1 MPQRIIGGIEKRL
14 SDETGIHKG
23 LKNPWEHSHAGS
35 SPASATTL
43 IIMTFNDICND
54 PDLWIEHVEQDLDMY
69 NSMNLQERLD
79 FVETLF
85 HYESED

>member
-1 MPQRIIGGIEKRL
+1 
-14 SDETGIHKG
+14 
-23 LKNPWEHSHAGS
+23 
-35 SPASATTL
+35 
-43 IIMTFNDICND
+43 MTFNDICTD

-85 HYESED
+85 WYEQEN

>member
-1 MPQRIIGGIEKRL
+1 
-14 SDETGIHKG
+14 
-23 LKNPWEHSHAGS
+23 
-35 SPASATTL
+35 
-43 IIMTFNDICND
+43 MTFNDICND
-54 PDLWIEHVEQDLDMY
+54 PDLWIELVEQDLDLY

>member
-1 MPQRIIGGIEKRL
+1 MGAFPCGFESRL
-14 SDETGIHKG
+14 SYHF
-23 LKNPWEHSHAGS
+23 N
-35 SPASATTL
+35 
-43 IIMTFNDICND
+43 IMTFNDICND

-85 HYESED
+85 HYESEN

>member
-1 MPQRIIGGIEKRL
+1 
-14 SDETGIHKG
+14 
-23 LKNPWEHSHAGS
+23 
-35 SPASATTL
+35 
-43 IIMTFNDICND
+43 MTFNDICND